1 MTAEGGEAEEAERE
15 GVEALG
21 FEVAMRELEE
31 IVRRLESGEVE
42 LEESIAMYERGALL
56 KQQARTH
63 RQAFGNLDLIFSVR
77 PVANGRKAVAPR
89 RDRALRRVMQ

>member
-42 LEESIAMYERGALL
+42 LEESIAMYGRGALL
-56 KQQARTH
+56 KQHCDAKLRAAAEKVERLVVGSDGEVQATES
-63 RQAFGNLDLIFSVR
+63 ADVE
-77 PVANGRKAVAPR
+77 
-89 RDRALRRVMQ
+89 